1 MSKILS
7 GLPGIVCHIDDIL
20 IYGKDKDEHDTRLRA
35 ALEAIKNAGLTL
47 NHNKC
52 MFNQCS
58 VSFLGHLINE
68 KGISQDPQKI
78 MAIAKMSQL
87 TTVTQLRRFLGMINQ
102 MSKFSSNL
110 SQISQPLRELLSPK
124 VWEHA
129 QQEAF
134 EKLKTELATPRVLSH
149 YNIDAD
155 TKVSA
160 DASSYGL
167 GAILLQLHN
176 GEWKLIAFASRSL
189 SDTERRYAQIEKEA
203 LALTW
208 ACEKF
213 SEYVLGKEIELETD
227 HKPLVPLLGK
237 KSLDSLP
244 PRVLWFRLR
253 LMRFQYKVPGKLSTL
268 QIHFPEL
275 LCLLHWTN
283 QPPCHSMT

>member
-1 MSKILS
+1 
-7 GLPGIVCHIDDIL
+7 
-20 IYGKDKDEHDTRLRA
+20 
-35 ALEAIKNAGLTL
+35 
-47 NHNKC
+47 
-52 MFNQCS
+52 
-58 VSFLGHLINE
+58 
-68 KGISQDPQKI
+68 
-78 MAIAKMSQL
+78 
-87 TTVTQLRRFLGMINQ
+87 

-124 VWEHA
+124 VSWIWEHA

-149 YNIDAD
+149 YSIDAD

-160 DASSYGL
+160 DASSHGL
-167 GAILLQLHN
+167 GAVFLQLHN

-244 PRVLWFRLR
+244 PRVLRFRLR
-253 LMRFQYKVPGKLSTL
+253 LMRFQYNIKHVPGKTLYTPDTLS
-268 QIHFPEL
+268 QL

-283 QPPCHSMT
+283 QPPCQSMT